1 MSNVF
6 DVSRTTKT
14 ELPSWYSDAQK
25 AAATGAKTALDA
37 ATPYG
42 STVLTGVTDAFSKPD
57 NAYTQ
62 ATNNLLDIQKGNA
75 TAYNADGTIN
85 TASPLGRLFS
95 AQNAQLNQMLPGITG
110 KEGAVGIGGGN
121 FGSLRGQTATQTAR
135 GGALTTMQEQQA
147 KAMLDAQNQSI
158 QAGLGVGN
166 LQQQYGTQGINLHNA
181 QLLGGLPAYSKYQD
195 ILGAIAPTLDTTKTE
210 TQSQSDYQNVLSSIG
225 AISDIGKSIG
235 LPGLDMTKLLS
246 GKTGYS
252 WYDDLFKSNPSS
264 GAITWND
271 NAGNQDTSS
280 YYGNNS
286 SSGGGNETS
295 SSGLGISP
303 EYTGDRFGG

>member
-6 DVSRTTKT
+6 DTSKTTTT
-14 ELPSWYSDAQK
+14 ELPSWYTDAQK
-25 AAATGAKTALDA
+25 TAATNAKTALDA

-42 STVLTGVTDAFSKPD
+42 STVLTGVTDAFSRPD

-75 TAYNADGTIN
+75 NAYNADGTVN

-135 GGALTTMQEQQA
+135 GGALTTLAEQQA

-166 LQQQYGTQGINLHNA
+166 LQSQYGTEGINLSNA

-195 ILGAIAPTLDTTKTE
+195 ILGAMAPTLNTTKTE
-210 TQSQSDYQNVLSSIG
+210 TASEGLYGNALNTIN
-225 AISDIGKSIG
+225 AISKLGSAAGISASDIKNI
-235 LPGLDMTKLLS
+235 LS
-246 GKTGYS
+246 G
-252 WYDDLFKSNPSS
+252 SS
-264 GAITWND
+264 GIGWLD
-271 NAGNQDTSS
+271 NILNR
-280 YYGNNS
+280 
-286 SSGGGNETS
+286 SGGGLPDGPIVDTDPN
-295 SSGLGISP
+295 SG
-303 EYTGDRFGG
+303 YTDEIDVDAGTLSGGEDYDEDFN

>member
-1 MSNVF
+1 
-6 DVSRTTKT
+6 
-14 ELPSWYSDAQK
+14 
-25 AAATGAKTALDA
+25 
-37 ATPYG
+37 
-42 STVLTGVTDAFSKPD
+42 
-57 NAYTQ
+57 
-62 ATNNLLDIQKGNA
+62 
-75 TAYNADGTIN
+75 
-85 TASPLGRLFS
+85 
-95 AQNAQLNQMLPGITG
+95 MLPGITG

-166 LQQQYGTQGINLHNA
+166 LQSQYGTEGINLSNA
-181 QLLGGLPAYSKYQD
+181 QLAGGLPAYSKYED
-195 ILGAIAPTLDTTKTE
+195 ILGAMAPTLNKTSTE